1 MLPLVAAAITIA
13 GFHGKLQGDSLICY
27 VGTHHISCA
36 STGVV
41 FVIIQRYV
49 QTWTWQ
55 LQRLCTDFFVQT

>member
-49 QTWTWQ
+49 QT
-55 LQRLCTDFFVQT
+55 